1 MLIGEMLGFQGYSFS
16 NMYFNIIVTITIT
29 YASNYSVIV
38 LNIVTLVNGY
48 QFLKVFSLVQ

>member
-48 QFLKVFSLVQ
+48 